1 MKAKRVKTD
10 YDINEPLL
18 SILHRSQI
26 MIECKIYTKYA
37 ISWTAW
43 IITIRAMGIGKE
55 EDDLDLAEDLCLWV
69 EEGRQVRDELQHDL
83 VIIDDTC
90 TGGNGGDGRL

>member
-1 MKAKRVKTD
+1 
-10 YDINEPLL
+10 
-18 SILHRSQI
+18 
-26 MIECKIYTKYA
+26 
-37 ISWTAW
+37 
-43 IITIRAMGIGKE
+43 MGIGKE

-83 VIIDDTC
+83 VIIDYTC

>member
-10 YDINEPLL
+10 YIYINEPL
-18 SILHRSQI
+18 HRLQI

-37 ISWTAW
+37 ISLTAW
-43 IITIRAMGIGKE
+43 IITTRAMGIGKE
-55 EDDLDLAEDLCLWV
+55 ENDLDLAEDLCLWV

-83 VIIDDTC
+83 VIIDDTK
-90 TGGNGGDGRL
+90 GGNGGDSHL